1 MKIEVQLDEKV
12 SERKV
17 VVVTDAVDE
26 EIQDLMRRISQ
37 EKPQVL
43 AGFAGD
49 QVALLEQKEIIRI
62 YADRGKVLA
71 VTDRGEFSLRL
82 RLYELEERL
91 DRGSFA
97 RISNSEI
104 VNLRRVKHFDL
115 SYTGTIRVS
124 FSNGDSAF
132 VSRRYLRKIKTVLG
146 L

>member
-49 QVALLEQKEIIRI
+49 QVALLEQKKIIRI

-91 DRGSFA
+91 DRSSFV